1 MSTVFNNSTRKW
13 NMSWNRKRIQ
23 LGVVLMLGLACLGL
37 VAADDTKK
45 APAENSSGLVAPE
58 FAEHL
63 DVDAASAA
71 LRDED
76 EETLLEIGEKLGAAE
91 RTLQKQNPVLPAI
104 KFFEM
109 AISVA
114 QHKHD
119 LKVLDGLVIKIKA
132 TKVLSDRDK
141 ATLLAKIEETKK
153 LVASPRKIDAG
164 PGLKASEVSAESVAL
179 YKTFL
184 EEIRN
189 TQEYGTEEE
198 LMILVDAIKQL
209 REFHPKQREH
219 LLKRIVDVRVAIKE
233 RDEVDPAAMKLV
245 ASSRFFPS
253 EPGIRVVGPS
263 TVPASGKFTLVVIPF
278 PPKGLKTGTLF
289 GSTTNRA
296 VTVAAKTP
304 WSGKATLVPVTV
316 NGQPGMSIGVKL
328 GLEEGGPL
336 LTWTG
341 RTILATRQ

>member
-1 MSTVFNNSTRKW
+1 
-13 NMSWNRKRIQ
+13 MSWNRKRIQ

-63 DVDAASAA
+63 DVAAASAA

-76 EETLLEIGEKLGAAE
+76 EAALLEIGEKLGAAE
-91 RTLQKQNPVLPAI
+91 RAVQKPNAALPAI

-114 QHKHD
+114 QRKHD
-119 LKVLDGLVIKIKA
+119 LKALDGVATKIKA
-132 TKVLSDRDK
+132 TNVLSDPDK
-141 ATLLAKIEETKK
+141 ATLLAKIEGTKK

-219 LLKRIVDVRVAIKE
+219 LLKRIGDVRVAIKE

-245 ASSRFFPS
+245 ASSRYFPS
-253 EPGIRVVGPS
+253 EPGLRVVGPN
-263 TVPASGKFTLVVIPF
+263 TVAANGTFMLAVIPF
-278 PPKGLKTGTLF
+278 PPKGLNAGTLF
-289 GSTTNRA
+289 ASASSRA
-296 VTVAAKTP
+296 VTVAAKTS
-304 WSGKATLVPVTV
+304 WSGKPILVPVTV
-316 NGQPGMSIGVKL
+316 KGNPGMTISVKL
-328 GLEEGGPL
+328 GLAEAGPHF
-336 LTWTG
+336 TWTG
-341 RTILATRQ
+341 RTVLATNK